1 MLPRFHA
8 SMLSCGRN
16 SRMDVS
22 LSPVVVGAGTLIAG
36 LTVFAL
42 VNRFAAKKAE
52 RNNPPIGKFV
62 DVDGVR
68 LHYVERGNG
77 EPLVLLHGN
86 GSMIQDFASSGLLDI
101 AARKYRVIVFDRPG
115 FGYSKRPRLTVWTP
129 DAQAALIRK
138 ALGQIGISQAIVLGH
153 SWGASV
159 AMALALKDPKL
170 VTRLILASG
179 YFYPTVRGDVL
190 ASWQAIP
197 VIGDIISHTFS
208 PILARLMW
216 PALMRKIFGPSV
228 VPKKFAGFPKA
239 MALRP
244 SQLRASAAET
254 ALMIPAA
261 FALHKEYSSLTMPVA
276 IIAGEDDKLIDTE
289 KQSVRLHREIR
300 QSTLRRISGVGHM
313 VHQSATD
320 AVMTVIDEVQ
330 VPSLTR
336 APSEREPPV
345 LSKTP

>member
-1 MLPRFHA
+1 V
-8 SMLSCGRN
+8 LSRSLAN
-16 SRMDVS
+16 SRFARRHSHIDVS
-22 LSPVVVGAGTLIAG
+22 LAVGVGVGTTLVA
-36 LTVFAL
+36 LTVSAL
-42 VNRFAAKKAE
+42 VNRAIAKKAE
-52 RNNPPIGKFV
+52 RNNPPMGKFI

-68 LHYVERGNG
+68 LHCVERGNG

-86 GSMIQDFASSGLLDI
+86 GSMIQDFASSGLLDK

-129 DAQAALIRK
+129 EAQANLIRK

-159 AMALALKDPKL
+159 AIALAVKDPKL

-197 VIGDIISHTFS
+197 LIGDIISHTFS
-208 PILARLMW
+208 PILARIMW

-261 FALHKEYSSLTMPVA
+261 LTLQKKYSGLKMPVA
-276 IIAGEDDKLIDTE
+276 IIAGEDDKLIDSE
-289 KQSVRLHREIR
+289 KQSVRLHREIP
-300 QSTLRRISGVGHM
+300 QSTLRKIAGIGHM

-320 AVMTVIDEVQ
+320 AVMAVIDEVQ

-336 APSEREPPV
+336 APGEREPLV
-345 LSKTP
+345 LSETP